1 MSVQK
6 MTPDY
11 IFEVSWEV
19 CNKVGGIYT
28 VLSTRAKTI
37 LEKTNAQLVFI
48 GPDLWKDT
56 ENPLFRE
63 DKRLLAGW
71 RKKATEE
78 GFEIRIGRW
87 NIPGDPVA
95 VLVDF
100 TPYYNIKNEIYG
112 EAWNRFGVDSLHA
125 YGDYDEASMFSYA
138 AARVAESYYNH
149 VIAKEAK
156 KMTEAPKVIYQAHE
170 WMTGLGALFLKE
182 WIPSIATIFT
192 THATSI
198 GRSIAGNM
206 KPLYDYMEGYNGDQM
221 AYELNMES
229 KHSIEKQTAHRVDCF
244 TTVSEITD
252 VECTQLL
259 EKPADVIL
267 VNGFED
273 DFVPKGAAFT
283 AKRKEARKV
292 MLDVAGKLL
301 GQQFADDTVIVSTG
315 GRYEFRNKGIDILLE
330 SLNRLANEPSLDR
343 DVLAFINVPAWVKGP
358 REDLKTLLNP
368 PSMEDLQ
375 ASRSQLPSIE
385 GGVGGGSALE
395 NPVITHE
402 LHNMDSDKALSMMRA
417 IGLNNRP
424 ESRVKV
430 IFVPCYL
437 NGDDGIFNLPYYDL
451 LPGDDLAVY
460 PSYYEPWGYTPLE
473 SVAFHVPTI
482 TTDLAGFGLWVNS
495 LQKVESGKMKDE
507 SCQSDGNNCQL
518 SIVNSPLESGV
529 KVVHRTDSNWNEAAD
544 EIKNSILAFTKMDDK
559 MVTQLRRRAADI
571 AKKALW
577 NKFVK
582 YYLEA
587 YDIAL
592 KKVK

>member
-1 MSVQK
+1 MSVHK
-6 MTPDY
+6 TTPDF
-11 IFEVSWEV
+11 IIEVSWEV

-37 LEKTNAQLVFI
+37 LTKTDAQLMFI
-48 GPDLWKDT
+48 GPDLCKET
-56 ENPLFRE
+56 ANPLFKE
-63 DKRLLAGW
+63 DKRLMAGW

-78 GFEIRIGRW
+78 GLNIRIGRW
-87 NIPGDPVA
+87 MIPGEPVA

-100 TPYYNIKNEIYG
+100 TPYYNIKNDIYA
-112 EAWNRFGVDSLHA
+112 EAWNLFKVDSLHA

-138 AARVAESYYNH
+138 AAKVAESYYRNEI
-149 VIAKEAK
+149 VKKAKTSQADNNCQL
-156 KMTEAPKVIYQAHE
+156 PKVIYQAHE
-170 WMTGLGALFLKE
+170 WMTGLGALFLKH

-221 AYELNMES
+221 ADELNMQS
-229 KHSIEKQTAHRVDCF
+229 KHSIEKQAAHRVDCF

-252 VECTQLL
+252 RECAQLL
-259 EKPADVIL
+259 EKKADVIT

-292 MLDVAGKLL
+292 MLNVASKLL
-301 GQQFADDTVIVSTG
+301 GQEFADDTIIVSTG

-330 SLNRLANEPSLDR
+330 SLNRLAHEPSLNR

-358 REDLKTLLNP
+358 REDLRTRLDNC
-368 PSMEDLQ
+368 
-375 ASRSQLPSIE
+375 QLSI
-385 GGVGGGSALE
+385 VNCPLE

-402 LHNMDSDKALSMMRA
+402 LYNMDDDKALSMMRA
-417 IGLNNRP
+417 IGLNNAP

-482 TTDLAGFGLWVNS
+482 TTDLAGFGLWANS
-495 LQKVESGKMKDE
+495 LKGEYS
-507 SCQSDGNNCQL
+507 QL
-518 SIVNSPLESGV
+518 EDGV
-529 KVVHRTDSNWNEAAD
+529 KVIHRTDSNWDEAAN
-544 EIKNSILAFTKMDDK
+544 EIKNSILAFTKMDAK
-559 MVTQLRRRAADI
+559 MMTQLRRRAADI
-571 AKKALW
+571 SKKALW
-577 NKFVK
+577 DKFVK

-587 YDIAL
+587 YEVAL
-592 KKVK
+592 SK

>member
-1 MSVQK
+1 MA
-6 MTPDY
+6 PDH
-11 IFEVSWEV
+11 IIEVSWEV

-37 LEKTNAQLVFI
+37 LTKTNAQLVFI
-48 GPDLWKDT
+48 GPDLWKET
-56 ENPLFRE
+56 ENPLFKE

-78 GFEIRIGRW
+78 GLEIRIGRW
-87 NIPGDPVA
+87 NIPGEPIA

-100 TPYYNIKNEIYG
+100 TPYYNIKNEIYA
-112 EAWNRFGVDSLHA
+112 EAWNLFGVDSLHA

-138 AARVAESYYNH
+138 AARVAESYCKH
-149 VIAKEAK
+149 VVAKEAK
-156 KMTEAPKVIYQAHE
+156 KGNEPKVIYQAHE
-170 WMTGLGALFLKE
+170 WMTGLGALFLKH

-206 KPLYDYMEGYNGDQM
+206 KPLYDYMDGYNGDQM
-221 AYELNMES
+221 ASELNMES
-229 KHSIEKQTAHRVDCF
+229 KHSIEKQSAHRVDCF

-252 VECTQLL
+252 RECTQLL
-259 EKPADVIL
+259 EKQADVVL

-283 AKRKEARKV
+283 AKRKEARRV
-292 MLDVAGKLL
+292 MLNVASKLL
-301 GQQFADDTVIVSTG
+301 GQEFADDTIIVSTG

-330 SLNRLANEPSLDR
+330 SLKRLADEPTLDR

-358 REDLKTLLNP
+358 RK
-368 PSMEDLQ
+368 DLQ
-375 ASRSQLPSIE
+375 ER
-385 GGVGGGSALE
+385 LE
-395 NPVITHE
+395 SPLNSVTPLETSVISHE
-402 LHNMDSDKALSMMRA
+402 LYNMDDDKALSMMRA
-417 IGLNNRP
+417 IGLDNNP
-424 ESRVKV
+424 NSRVKV

-437 NGDDGIFNLPYYDL
+437 NGDDGIFNMPYYDL

-495 LQKVESGKMKDE
+495 LKGEYS
-507 SCQSDGNNCQL
+507 QL
-518 SIVNSPLESGV
+518 EDGV

-544 EIKNSILAFTKMDDK
+544 EIKNTILAFTKMDDK
-559 MVTQLRRRAADI
+559 LVADLRRRAAAI

-577 NKFVK
+577 DKFVK

-592 KKVK
+592 SKVK

>member
-1 MSVQK
+1 MSVHK
-6 MTPDY
+6 TTPDF
-11 IFEVSWEV
+11 IIEVSWEV

-37 LEKTNAQLVFI
+37 LTKTDAQLMFI
-48 GPDLWKDT
+48 GPDLWKET
-56 ENPLFRE
+56 ANPLFKE
-63 DKRLLAGW
+63 DKRLMAGW

-78 GFEIRIGRW
+78 GLNIRIGRW
-87 NIPGDPVA
+87 MIPGEPVA

-100 TPYYNIKNEIYG
+100 TPYYNIKNDIYA
-112 EAWNRFGVDSLHA
+112 EAWNLFKVDSLHA

-138 AARVAESYYNH
+138 AAKVAESYYRNEI
-149 VIAKEAK
+149 VKKAKTSQADNNCQLSIVNCQL
-156 KMTEAPKVIYQAHE
+156 PKVIYQAHE
-170 WMTGLGALFLKE
+170 WMTGLGALFLKH

-221 AYELNMES
+221 ADELNMQS
-229 KHSIEKQTAHRVDCF
+229 KHSIEKQAAHRVDCF

-252 VECTQLL
+252 RECAQLL
-259 EKPADVIL
+259 EKKADVIT

-292 MLDVAGKLL
+292 MLNVASKLL
-301 GQQFADDTVIVSTG
+301 GQEFADDTIIVSTG

-330 SLNRLANEPSLDR
+330 SLNRLAHEPSLNR

-358 REDLKTLLNP
+358 RMDLV
-368 PSMEDLQ
+368 ERLQ
-375 ASRSQLPSIE
+375 IREENNCQFSIFN
-385 GGVGGGSALE
+385 SPLE

-402 LHNMDSDKALSMMRA
+402 LYNMDDDKALSMMRA
-417 IGLNNRP
+417 IGLNNAP

-482 TTDLAGFGLWVNS
+482 TTDLAGFGLWANS
-495 LQKVESGKMKDE
+495 LKGEYS
-507 SCQSDGNNCQL
+507 QL
-518 SIVNSPLESGV
+518 EDGV
-529 KVVHRTDSNWNEAAD
+529 KVIHRTDSNWDEAAN
-544 EIKNSILAFTKMDDK
+544 EIKNSILAFTKMDAK

-571 AKKALW
+571 SKKALW
-577 NKFVK
+577 DKFVK

-587 YDIAL
+587 YEVAL
-592 KKVK
+592 SK

>member
-1 MSVQK
+1 MSVHK
-6 MTPDY
+6 TTPDF
-11 IFEVSWEV
+11 IIEVSWEV

-37 LEKTNAQLVFI
+37 LTKTDAQLMFI
-48 GPDLWKDT
+48 GPDLWKET
-56 ENPLFRE
+56 ANPLFKE
-63 DKRLLAGW
+63 DKRLMAGW

-78 GFEIRIGRW
+78 GLNIRIGRW
-87 NIPGDPVA
+87 MIPDEPVA

-100 TPYYNIKNEIYG
+100 TPYYNIKNDIYA
-112 EAWNRFGVDSLHA
+112 EAWNLFSVDSLHA

-138 AARVAESYYNH
+138 AAKVAESYYNH
-149 VIAKEAK
+149 IIAKDAK
-156 KMTEAPKVIYQAHE
+156 SADAPKVIYQAHE
-170 WMTGLGALFLKE
+170 WMTGLGALFLKH

-221 AYELNMES
+221 ADELNMQS
-229 KHSIEKQTAHRVDCF
+229 KHSIEKQAAHRVDCF

-252 VECTQLL
+252 RECAQLL
-259 EKPADVIL
+259 EKKADVIT

-292 MLDVAGKLL
+292 MLNVASKLL
-301 GQQFADDTVIVSTG
+301 GQEFADDTIIVSTG

-330 SLNRLANEPSLDR
+330 SLNRLAHEPSLDR

-358 REDLKTLLNP
+358 REDLRARLDNC
-368 PSMEDLQ
+368 
-375 ASRSQLPSIE
+375 QLSI
-385 GGVGGGSALE
+385 VNCQLE
-395 NPVITHE
+395 TPVITHE
-402 LHNMDSDKALSMMRA
+402 LYNMDDDKALSMMRA
-417 IGLNNRP
+417 IGLNNAP

-482 TTDLAGFGLWVNS
+482 TTDLAGFGLWANS
-495 LQKVESGKMKDE
+495 LKGEYS
-507 SCQSDGNNCQL
+507 QL
-518 SIVNSPLESGV
+518 EDGV
-529 KVVHRTDSNWNEAAD
+529 KVIHRTDSNWDEAAN
-544 EIKNSILAFTKMDDK
+544 EIKNSILAFTKMDAK

-571 AKKALW
+571 SKKALW

-587 YDIAL
+587 YEVAL
-592 KKVK
+592 SK

>member
-1 MSVQK
+1 MSVKK
-6 MTPDY
+6 MVPDY

-37 LEKTNAQLVFI
+37 LTQTNAQLVFI
-48 GPDLWKDT
+48 GPDLWKET
-56 ENPLFRE
+56 ENPLFKE

-78 GFEIRIGRW
+78 GFEIRVGRW
-87 NIPGDPVA
+87 NIPGEPMA

-100 TPYYNIKNEIYG
+100 TPYYNIKNDIYS
-112 EAWNRFGVDSLHA
+112 EAWNLFGVDSLHA

-138 AARVAESYYNH
+138 AARVAESFYNH
-149 VIAKEAK
+149 IIAKEVK
-156 KMTEAPKVIYQAHE
+156 KGNNPKVIYQAHE
-170 WMTGLGALFLKE
+170 WMTGLGALFLKH

-206 KPLYDYMEGYNGDQM
+206 KPLYDYMSGYNGDQM
-221 AYELNMES
+221 ASELNMES
-229 KHSIEKQTAHRVDCF
+229 KHSIEKQSAHRVDCF

-252 VECTQLL
+252 IECTQLL

-292 MLDVAGKLL
+292 MLNVASKLL
-301 GQQFADDTVIVSTG
+301 GQEFADDTIIVSTG

-330 SLNRLANEPSLDR
+330 SLKRLANEPSLDR

-358 REDLKTLLNP
+358 RQ
-368 PSMEDLQ
+368 DLQ
-375 ASRSQLPSIE
+375 ER
-385 GGVGGGSALE
+385 LE
-395 NPVITHE
+395 SPLCSVTPLETPVISHE
-402 LHNMDSDKALSMMRA
+402 LYNMNDDKALSMMRA
-417 IGLNNRP
+417 IGLDNNP
-424 ESRVKV
+424 NSRVKV

-437 NGDDGIFNLPYYDL
+437 NGNDGIFNMPYYDL

-495 LQKVESGKMKDE
+495 LKGEYG
-507 SCQSDGNNCQL
+507 QL
-518 SIVNSPLESGV
+518 EDGV
-529 KVVHRTDSNWNEAAD
+529 KVVHRTDSNWDEAAD
-544 EIKNSILAFTKMDDK
+544 EIKNTILAFTKMDDK
-559 MVTQLRRRAADI
+559 LVADLRRRAAAI

-577 NKFVK
+577 DKFVK

-592 KKVK
+592 SKVN

>member
-1 MSVQK
+1 MFLYLCTFKFEKVLVMNVK
-6 MTPDY
+6 KATPDY

-37 LEKTNAQLVFI
+37 LAQTNAQLVFI
-48 GPDLWKDT
+48 GPDLWKDA
-56 ENPLFRE
+56 ENPLFKE

-87 NIPGDPVA
+87 DIPGEPIA

-100 TPYYNIKNEIYG
+100 TPYYNIKNDIYA
-112 EAWNRFGVDSLHA
+112 EAWNLFSVDSLHA

-149 VIAKEAK
+149 IIAKEAK
-156 KMTEAPKVIYQAHE
+156 KTGNTPKVIYQAHE
-170 WMTGLGALFLKE
+170 WMTGLGALFLKH

-206 KPLYDYMEGYNGDQM
+206 KPLYDHMSGYNGDQM
-221 AYELNMES
+221 ANELNMES
-229 KHSIEKQTAHRVDCF
+229 KHSIEKQSAHRVDCF

-252 VECTQLL
+252 IECTQLL

-292 MLDVAGKLL
+292 MLNVASKLL
-301 GQQFADDTVIVSTG
+301 GQEFANDTIIVSTG

-330 SLNRLANEPSLDR
+330 SLKRLANEPSLDR

-358 REDLKTLLNP
+358 RK
-368 PSMEDLQ
+368 DLQ
-375 ASRSQLPSIE
+375 ER
-385 GGVGGGSALE
+385 LE
-395 NPVITHE
+395 SPLCSVTPLETSVISHE
-402 LHNMDSDKALSMMRA
+402 LYNMDDDKALSMMRA
-417 IGLNNRP
+417 IGLDNNP
-424 ESRVKV
+424 NSRVKV

-437 NGDDGIFNLPYYDL
+437 NGNDGIFNMPYYDL

-482 TTDLAGFGLWVNS
+482 TTDLAGFGLWANS
-495 LQKVESGKMKDE
+495 LKGEYS
-507 SCQSDGNNCQL
+507 QL
-518 SIVNSPLESGV
+518 EDGV
-529 KVVHRTDSNWNEAAD
+529 KVVHRTDSNWDEAAN
-544 EIKNSILAFTKMDDK
+544 EIKNTILTFTKMDDK
-559 MVTQLRRRAADI
+559 QIADLRRRAAAI

-577 NKFVK
+577 DKFVK

-592 KKVK
+592 SKVEQIKD

>member
-1 MSVQK
+1 MSTK
-6 MTPDY
+6 KATPDY

-37 LEKTNAQLVFI
+37 LTQTNAQLVFI

-56 ENPLFRE
+56 ENPLFKE

-87 NIPGDPVA
+87 NIPGEPVA

-100 TPYYNIKNEIYG
+100 TPYYNIKNEIYA
-112 EAWNRFGVDSLHA
+112 EAWNLFGVDSLHA

-149 VIAKEAK
+149 IIAKDAK
-156 KMTEAPKVIYQAHE
+156 KDEAPKVIYQAHE
-170 WMTGLGALFLKE
+170 WMTGLGALFLKH

-206 KPLYDYMEGYNGDQM
+206 KPLYDYMSGYNGDQM
-221 AYELNMES
+221 AQELNMES
-229 KHSIEKQTAHRVDCF
+229 KHSIEKQSAHRVDCF

-292 MLDVAGKLL
+292 MLNVAGKLL
-301 GQQFADDTVIVSTG
+301 GQQFADDTIIVSTG

-330 SLNRLANEPSLDR
+330 SLKRLSNEPSLDR

-358 REDLKTLLNP
+358 RVDLIERLKMKDENN
-368 PSMEDLQ
+368 
-375 ASRSQLPSIE
+375 SQLSIFNFQ
-385 GGVGGGSALE
+385 LE
-395 NPVITHE
+395 NPVISHE
-402 LHNMDSDKALSMMRA
+402 LYNMDDDKALSMMRA
-417 IGLNNRP
+417 IGLNNDP
-424 ESRVKV
+424 NSRVKV

-437 NGDDGIFNLPYYDL
+437 NGNDGIFNMPYYDL

-482 TTDLAGFGLWVNS
+482 TTDLAGFGLWANS
-495 LQKVESGKMKDE
+495 LKGEYS
-507 SCQSDGNNCQL
+507 QL
-518 SIVNSPLESGV
+518 EDGV
-529 KVVHRTDSNWNEAAD
+529 KVVHRTDSNWDDAAN
-544 EIKNSILAFTKMDDK
+544 EIKNTILTFTKMDAK
-559 MVTQLRRRAADI
+559 QVTELRRRASAI

-577 NKFVK
+577 DKFAK

-592 KKVK
+592 SKIND

>member
-1 MSVQK
+1 MSVK
-6 MTPDY
+6 NTIPDY

-37 LEKTNAQLVFI
+37 LTQTNAQLVFI

-56 ENPLFRE
+56 ENPLFKE

-78 GFEIRIGRW
+78 GFDIRIGRW
-87 NIPGDPVA
+87 NIPGEPVA

-100 TPYYNIKNEIYG
+100 TPFYNIKNDIYA
-112 EAWNRFGVDSLHA
+112 EAWNLFGVDSLHA

-149 VIAKEAK
+149 IIAKDAK
-156 KMTEAPKVIYQAHE
+156 KGNTPKVIYQAHE
-170 WMTGLGALFLKE
+170 WMTGLGALFLKH

-206 KPLYDYMEGYNGDQM
+206 KPLYDYMSGYNGDQM
-221 AYELNMES
+221 ASELNMES
-229 KHSIEKQTAHRVDCF
+229 KHSIEKQSAHRVDCF

-252 VECTQLL
+252 IECTQLL

-292 MLDVAGKLL
+292 MLNVASHLL
-301 GQQFADDTVIVSTG
+301 GQEFADNTIIVSTG

-330 SLNRLANEPSLDR
+330 SLKRLADEPSLDR

-358 REDLKTLLNP
+358 RVDLVERLKMKDENN
-368 PSMEDLQ
+368 
-375 ASRSQLPSIE
+375 SQLSIFN
-385 GGVGGGSALE
+385 SQLD
-395 NPVITHE
+395 NPVISHE
-402 LHNMDSDKALSMMRA
+402 LYNMDDDKALSMMRA
-417 IGLNNRP
+417 IGLNNAP
-424 ESRVKV
+424 NSRVKV

-437 NGDDGIFNLPYYDL
+437 NGNDGIFNMPYYDL

-507 SCQSDGNNCQL
+507 NCQL
-518 SIVNSPLESGV
+518 SSVNSPLESGV
-529 KVVHRTDSNWNEAAD
+529 KVVHRTDSNWDEAAN
-544 EIKNSILAFTKMDDK
+544 EIKNTILTFTKMDDK
-559 MVTQLRRRAADI
+559 QVADLRRRASAI

-577 NKFVK
+577 DKFVK

-592 KKVK
+592 SKIK

>member
-1 MSVQK
+1 MDVHRI
-6 MTPDY
+6 TPDY
-11 IFEVSWEV
+11 IIEVSWEV

-37 LEKTNAQLVFI
+37 LTKTDAQLMFI
-48 GPDLWKDT
+48 GPDLWKET
-56 ENPLFRE
+56 ANPLFKE
-63 DKRLLAGW
+63 DKRLMAGW

-78 GFEIRIGRW
+78 GLNIRIGRW
-87 NIPGDPVA
+87 MIPGEPVA

-100 TPYYNIKNEIYG
+100 TPYYNIKNDIYA
-112 EAWNRFGVDSLHA
+112 EAWNLFKVDSLHA

-138 AARVAESYYNH
+138 AAKVAESYYRNEI
-149 VIAKEAK
+149 VKKAKTSQADNNCQL
-156 KMTEAPKVIYQAHE
+156 PKVIYQAHE
-170 WMTGLGALFLKE
+170 WMTGLGALFLKH

-221 AYELNMES
+221 ADELNMQS

-252 VECTQLL
+252 RECAQLL
-259 EKPADVIL
+259 EKKADVIT

-292 MLDVAGKLL
+292 MLNVASKLL
-301 GQQFADDTVIVSTG
+301 GQEFADDTIIVSTG

-330 SLNRLANEPSLDR
+330 SLNRLAHEPSLDR

-358 REDLKTLLNP
+358 REDLRNKLKIENEKLKVNTNQP
-368 PSMEDLQ
+368 EDNFQ
-375 ASRSQLPSIE
+375 FSIFN
-385 GGVGGGSALE
+385 SPLE

-402 LHNMDSDKALSMMRA
+402 LYNMDDDKALSMMRA
-417 IGLNNRP
+417 IGLNNAP

-482 TTDLAGFGLWVNS
+482 TTDLAGFGLWANS
-495 LQKVESGKMKDE
+495 LKGEYS
-507 SCQSDGNNCQL
+507 QL
-518 SIVNSPLESGV
+518 EDGV
-529 KVVHRTDSNWNEAAD
+529 KVIHRTDSNWDEAAN
-544 EIKNSILAFTKMDDK
+544 EIKNSILAFTKIDAK

-571 AKKALW
+571 SKKALW
-577 NKFVK
+577 DKFVK

-587 YDIAL
+587 YEVAL
-592 KKVK
+592 SK

>member
-1 MSVQK
+1 MSVHK
-6 MTPDY
+6 STPDY
-11 IFEVSWEV
+11 IIEVSWEV

-37 LEKTNAQLVFI
+37 LTKTDAQLMFI
-48 GPDLWKDT
+48 GPDLWKET
-56 ENPLFRE
+56 ANPLFKE
-63 DKRLLAGW
+63 DKRLMAGW

-78 GFEIRIGRW
+78 GLNIRIGRW
-87 NIPGDPVA
+87 MIPGEPVA

-100 TPYYNIKNEIYG
+100 TPYYNIKNDIYA
-112 EAWNRFGVDSLHA
+112 EAWNLFKVDSLHA

-138 AARVAESYYNH
+138 AAKVAESYYRNEI
-149 VIAKEAK
+149 VKKAKTSQADNNSQLSIVNCQL
-156 KMTEAPKVIYQAHE
+156 PKVIYQAHE
-170 WMTGLGALFLKE
+170 WMTGLGALFLKH

-221 AYELNMES
+221 ADELNMQS
-229 KHSIEKQTAHRVDCF
+229 KHSIEKQAAHRVDCF

-252 VECTQLL
+252 RECAQLL
-259 EKPADVIL
+259 EKKADVIT

-292 MLDVAGKLL
+292 MLNVASKLL
-301 GQQFADDTVIVSTG
+301 GQEFADDTIIVSTG

-330 SLNRLANEPSLDR
+330 SLNRLAHEPSLDR

-358 REDLKTLLNP
+358 RMDLV
-368 PSMEDLQ
+368 ERLQ
-375 ASRSQLPSIE
+375 MKEESNCQLE
-385 GGVGGGSALE
+385 T
-395 NPVITHE
+395 PVITHE
-402 LHNMDSDKALSMMRA
+402 LYNMDDDKALSMMRA
-417 IGLNNRP
+417 IGLNNAP

-482 TTDLAGFGLWVNS
+482 TTDLAGFGLWANS
-495 LQKVESGKMKDE
+495 LKGEYS
-507 SCQSDGNNCQL
+507 QL
-518 SIVNSPLESGV
+518 EDGV
-529 KVVHRTDSNWNEAAD
+529 KVIHRTDSNWDEAAN
-544 EIKNSILAFTKMDDK
+544 EIKNSILAFTKMDAK

-571 AKKALW
+571 SKKALW
-577 NKFVK
+577 DKFVK

-587 YDIAL
+587 YEVAL
-592 KKVK
+592 SK

>member
-1 MSVQK
+1 MSVHK

-11 IFEVSWEV
+11 IIEVSWEV

-37 LEKTNAQLVFI
+37 LTKTDAQLMFI
-48 GPDLWKDT
+48 GPDLWKET
-56 ENPLFRE
+56 ANPLFKE
-63 DKRLLAGW
+63 DKRLMAGW
-71 RKKATEE
+71 RKRATEE
-78 GFEIRIGRW
+78 GLNIRIGRW
-87 NIPGDPVA
+87 MIPGEPVA

-100 TPYYNIKNEIYG
+100 TPYYNIKNDIYA
-112 EAWNRFGVDSLHA
+112 EAWNLFKVDSLHA

-138 AARVAESYYNH
+138 AAKVAESYYRNEI
-149 VIAKEAK
+149 VKKAKTSQADNNCQL
-156 KMTEAPKVIYQAHE
+156 PKVIYQAHE
-170 WMTGLGALFLKE
+170 WMTGLGALFLKH

-206 KPLYDYMEGYNGDQM
+206 KPLYDYMDGYNGDQM
-221 AYELNMES
+221 ADELNMQS
-229 KHSIEKQTAHRVDCF
+229 KHSIEKQAAHRVDCF

-252 VECTQLL
+252 RECAQLL
-259 EKPADVIL
+259 EKKADVIT

-292 MLDVAGKLL
+292 MLNVASKLL
-301 GQQFADDTVIVSTG
+301 GQEFADDTIIVSTG

-330 SLNRLANEPSLDR
+330 SLNRLAHEPSLDR

-358 REDLKTLLNP
+358 REDLRTRLDNC
-368 PSMEDLQ
+368 
-375 ASRSQLPSIE
+375 QLSI
-385 GGVGGGSALE
+385 VNCPLE

-402 LHNMDSDKALSMMRA
+402 LYNMDDDKALSMMRA
-417 IGLNNRP
+417 IGLNNAP

-482 TTDLAGFGLWVNS
+482 TTDLAGFGLWANS
-495 LQKVESGKMKDE
+495 LKGEYS
-507 SCQSDGNNCQL
+507 QL
-518 SIVNSPLESGV
+518 EDGV
-529 KVVHRTDSNWNEAAD
+529 KVIHRTDSNWDEAAN
-544 EIKNSILAFTKMDDK
+544 EIKNSILAFTKMDAK

-571 AKKALW
+571 SKKALW
-577 NKFVK
+577 DKFVK

-587 YDIAL
+587 YEVAL
-592 KKVK
+592 SK